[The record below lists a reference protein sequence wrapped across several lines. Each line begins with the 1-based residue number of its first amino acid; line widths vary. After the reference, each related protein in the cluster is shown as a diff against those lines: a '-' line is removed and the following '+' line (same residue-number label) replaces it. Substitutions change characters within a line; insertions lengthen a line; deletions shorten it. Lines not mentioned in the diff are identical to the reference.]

1 MVGNSLK
8 EIQTL
13 EVPVMAKMAAEGFFF
28 MAKKIVATVDRY
40 WRPFLKDIADEK
52 FAAASTTSQDDDGE
66 ILLSNLA
73 GHGSL
78 SQLDNLQIKNNI
90 SAEQIKSMIEEK
102 HVLEKEVAKVREIV
116 NGLSSKGSK
125 YNGSTK
131 RIFCDR

>member
-1 MVGNSLK
+1 M
-8 EIQTL
+8 
-13 EVPVMAKMAAEGFFF
+13 
-28 MAKKIVATVDRY
+28 
-40 WRPFLKDIADEK
+40 KDIADEK
-52 FAAASTTSQDDDGE
+52 FAASTVSQDDDGK

-90 SAEQIKSMIEEK
+90 SAEQIKSMIEQK
-102 HVLEKEVAKVREIV
+102 HVLEKEAAKVREIV

-125 YNGSTK
+125 YNGSTN

>member
-13 EVPVMAKMAAEGFFF
+13 EVPVMAKMAEEGFLF

-40 WRPFLKDIADEK
+40 WKAFLKDIADEK
-52 FAAASTTSQDDDGE
+52 FAASTISQDDDGE

-73 GHGSL
+73 SHGSL

-90 SAEQIKSMIEEK
+90 SVE
-102 HVLEKEVAKVREIV
+102 
-116 NGLSSKGSK
+116 
-125 YNGSTK
+125 
-131 RIFCDR
+131 

>member
-1 MVGNSLK
+1 M
-8 EIQTL
+8 
-13 EVPVMAKMAAEGFFF
+13 
-28 MAKKIVATVDRY
+28 
-40 WRPFLKDIADEK
+40 KDIADEK
-52 FAAASTTSQDDDGE
+52 FAASTISQDDDGE
-66 ILLSNLA
+66 ILLSILA
-73 GHGSL
+73 SHGSL

-102 HVLEKEVAKVREIV
+102 HVLEKEVAKLREIV